1 MPSYLYVCPACGP
14 YESQLSADALQCRCG
29 RTAKRRWHVNF
40 DRTSAK
46 VNGRWDPVVGQY
58 VRNEREF
65 QDALSAARE
74 LQSETLGME
83 SQLVSV
89 DARDTSA
96 LDELHGRTSAQREED
111 LEGTRKAQFEAA
123 R

>member
-1 MPSYLYVCPACGP
+1 M
-14 YESQLSADALQCRCG
+14 
-29 RTAKRRWHVNF
+29 
-40 DRTSAK
+40 K

-58 VRNEREF
+58 VSNEREF

-74 LQSETLGME
+74 LQSDKLGMDVKLE
-83 SQLVSV
+83 TV

-96 LDELHGRTSAQREED
+96 LDELHGRSTAQREED
-111 LEGTRKAQFEAA
+111 LEGTRKTQFEAA